1 MLFSCKGWDQIAPR
15 FSAPTNP
22 FPGSSAF
29 PGGWKL
35 PVEVGSTFLFK
46 PEALGHSP
54 GLALSRASAQGSSGM
69 DRGSLCPCGSSL
81 CVPAEVF
88 PGGAL
93 GNRKYFLSISSN
105 LNVRSGG
112 GGTGL
117 CGCCLFRCV
126 QRPREI
132 EANVDRGSQE
142 CRARQRDTAPVRDS
156 AQPAADPPSTHSSSS
171 SVQLVSGCGSVVKT
185 PPAVQ
190 ETWRRHEFD
199 P

>member
-1 MLFSCKGWDQIAPR
+1 MLFSYKGWDQITPG

-29 PGGWKL
+29 PGGWEL
-35 PVEVGSTFLFK
+35 PVEIGSTFLFNWDI
-46 PEALGHSP
+46 PLGWPSAELPPRVRLWNGP
-54 GLALSRASAQGSSGM
+54 GLPVSLRKLP
-69 DRGSLCPCGSSL
+69 LCPCGSSL

-93 GNRKYFLSISSN
+93 GNCKYFLSISSN

-126 QRPREI
+126 QQPREI
-132 EANVDRGSQE
+132 EASVDRGSQE
-142 CRARQRDTAPVRDS
+142 CGARQRDTAPVRDS
-156 AQPAADPPSTHSSSS
+156 A
-171 SVQLVSGCGSVVKT
+171 
-185 PPAVQ
+185 
-190 ETWRRHEFD
+190 
-199 P
+199 

>member
-22 FPGSSAF
+22 FPESSAF

-35 PVEVGSTFLFK
+35 PVEVGSTFLCK
-46 PEALGHSP
+46 PEALGQSP
-54 GLALSRASAQGSSGM
+54 GLALSRASAQGSPLEWTGA
-69 DRGSLCPCGSSL
+69 LCGSSL
-81 CVPAEVF
+81 CDPAEVF

-142 CRARQRDTAPVRDS
+142 CGARQRDTAPMRDS
-156 AQPAADPPSTHSSSS
+156 TQPAAGPPSTHSSSS
-171 SVQLVSGCGSVVKT
+171 SFQLVSGCGSVVKT